1 MGLCN
6 GIHMGHMGHIDTY
19 LIWAKWTTPSIVN
32 VRFCVSKHVWISFF
46 QAYGADKRVV
56 AVQCGRNL
64 KH

>member
-6 GIHMGHMGHIDTY
+6 GIHMGHMGQIDTY
-19 LIWAKWTTPSIVN
+19 WIWAKWTTPSIVN
-32 VRFCVSKHVWISFF
+32 VRFCVSKHVRISFF